1 MPPGRGL
8 PLIRCWFYMCA
19 RGHARGR
26 ARPGS
31 LAGRGREA
39 PANEAR
45 ARDPELVGKRV
56 REREL
61 LPRAVRPAVRS
72 EEHTSELQ
80 SRQYIVC
87 RLLLVKIDAIL
98 DRPHGRAENAGSG
111 WTPVSG
117 FAQTHVKRH
126 LVPFVQYVPLGDPLA
141 PFLRQLTLVG
151 GHM

>member
-8 PLIRCWFYMCA
+8 PLIRCWFYLCA

-26 ARPGS
+26 APPGS

-61 LPRAVRPAVRS
+61 LPRAVRPAVDDA
-72 EEHTSELQ
+72 
-80 SRQYIVC
+80 
-87 RLLLVKIDAIL
+87 RLRLAVAVGDDDARAARK
-98 DRPHGRAENAGSG
+98 DRVRDAAGRAPKLDAAFGRP
-111 WTPVSG
+111 PVE
-117 FAQTHVKRH
+117 A
-126 LVPFVQYVPLGDPLA
+126 
-141 PFLRQLTLVG
+141 
-151 GHM
+151 